1 MTPAGFGASETEREE
16 APAELYT
23 EPRWYACY
31 TRARHEKRVDGYL
44 TRNGVES
51 YLPMVPRLRQWKD
64 RKKWVNW
71 PMFPSYVF
79 ARFTLGRMHD
89 ILVVPGVS
97 TIVRTHGYPAP
108 IPEEE
113 LQNLRRFAD
122 AALAAGVCPDPVPL
136 VAEGDWVR
144 ITDGAFRGVEG
155 RVVERRGRRRVLVGL
170 RPIGR
175 GLEVDVEA
183 RLLQVIP
190 APSWSKA

>member
-1 MTPAGFGASETEREE
+1 MSPNRVAEGGIEREE
-16 APAELYT
+16 VPFVLYT

-31 TRARHEKRVDGYL
+31 TRARHEKRVDGLL

-51 YLPMVPRLRQWKD
+51 YLPLVPRLSQWKD
-64 RKKWVNW
+64 RKKLVSW
-71 PMFPSYVF
+71 PLFPSYVF

-97 TIVRTHGYPAP
+97 TIVRSRGYPTP

-113 LQNLRRFAD
+113 LANVRRFAD
-122 AALAAGVCPDPVPL
+122 AAVAAGVCPEVVPL
-136 VAEGDWVR
+136 VNEGDWVR
-144 ITDGAFRGVEG
+144 IAEGAFRGVEG

-170 RPIGR
+170 RPIGQ

-190 APSWSKA
+190 APAWSKA

>member
-1 MTPAGFGASETEREE
+1 MSPGRLAARGAEADE

-23 EPRWYACY
+23 EARWYACY

-44 TRNGVES
+44 TRSGVES
-51 YLPMVPRLRQWKD
+51 YLPLVPRLSHWKD
-64 RKKWVNW
+64 RKKWVAW
-71 PMFPSYVF
+71 PLFPSYVF
-79 ARFTLGRMHD
+79 ARFTLRHMHE

-97 TIVRTHGYPAP
+97 TIVRSRGYPTP
-108 IPEEE
+108 IPEDE
-113 LQNLRRFAD
+113 LANVRRFAD
-122 AALAAGVCPDPVPL
+122 AAVAAGVCPEVVPL
-136 VAEGDWVR
+136 VSEGDWVR
-144 ITDGAFRGVEG
+144 IREGAFRGVEG

-170 RPIGR
+170 RPIGQ